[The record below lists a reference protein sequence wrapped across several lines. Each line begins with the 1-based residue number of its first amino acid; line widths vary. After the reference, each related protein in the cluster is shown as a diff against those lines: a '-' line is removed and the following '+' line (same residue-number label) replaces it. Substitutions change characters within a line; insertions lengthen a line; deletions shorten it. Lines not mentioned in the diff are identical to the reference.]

1 MVAKYGS
8 NGCRLWAR
16 DAEATEEGRISHQ
29 SFDDEECSFDDE
41 ECVSSVTRSS
51 ISAKQ
56 GKESGISSPRR
67 PSLGLV
73 PGCR

>member
-41 ECVSSVTRSS
+41 EC
-51 ISAKQ
+51 
-56 GKESGISSPRR
+56 SGEETKLIFE
-67 PSLGLV
+67 LMG
-73 PGCR
+73 